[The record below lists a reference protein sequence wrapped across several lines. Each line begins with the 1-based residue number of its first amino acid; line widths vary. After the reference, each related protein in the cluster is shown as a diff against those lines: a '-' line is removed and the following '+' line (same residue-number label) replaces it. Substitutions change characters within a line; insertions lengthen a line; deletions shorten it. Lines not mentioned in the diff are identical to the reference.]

1 MDDYIKVESFVDIEL
16 FVDHCYT
23 AGQPL
28 QGKIHLFAKEA
39 INDVHKITLT
49 LVGKEYVGL

>member
-1 MDDYIKVESFVDIEL
+1 MDDYMMESFIDIEL

-39 INDVHKITLT
+39 INDCSKITLS
-49 LVGKEYVGL
+49 LVG